1 MWEAIT
7 ADVEARND
15 SEQTGHEGCTTRAR
29 MRVVSAVLATLVVS
43 LLGACSTTEE
53 TSEDPWGDGKGDG
66 WSSERQIEVV
76 LTEPYCDV
84 CTASDK
90 TLLQERS
97 QMVAK
102 IVALLDGAQE
112 KVDIANYT
120 FSVRAIEEA
129 VLRAKQ
135 RGVTVRVAMDAGQEN
150 GDTVATRLVAA
161 GVELRFVPGTGTP
174 AGLQHAKFML
184 VDATTLLT
192 GSNNWSSTGTSINE
206 ESSIVIESRDGDP
219 ILGGFACHFEAIWT
233 KNHTGATACSNAEAA
248 FSPGTK
254 PIKMLEEELRRAT
267 KTIDVLMHH
276 LAFDDLVKELAKAA
290 ERGVK
295 VRVIVN
301 AADRAEHAGAAWNR
315 LFAAGGQIRFKQ
327 TNAELFQLM
336 HHKLVVVD
344 DRVVVNGSG
353 NWSGSAFFKNFE
365 NYVRYR
371 DPRIARPYREL
382 YDRLWMWSLS
392 SASLDAGKTAAQ
404 QHADETS
411 VYFGNLHAHYAASA
425 TGAALDDGKAMRADE
440 NGVMQPVD
448 VGDTPSDA
456 ARYAYEYARDEGG
469 LDFLAL
475 SPHTSDDGPIEPGD
489 PANMI
494 PQQYEQLALVAQ
506 DVTKTSSG
514 TFVALPAMEWSTNS
528 SGNHVNVFGS
538 RELAK
543 IEKGRFDKLYGEFL
557 PNVEREGDKPL
568 VQMNH
573 PRTFRG
579 EGNTSLNGNW
589 DQIFD
594 VNLRDITNNSDREK
608 KFNDFGIDD
617 YEPLKSKLPA
627 WIAGTTMPDRE
638 TVSATLSAVETASR
652 PYVRLFEV
660 LVGRGN
666 EIAGT
671 GRVNPSMTTDSTT
684 MQTSRFTRVHSDWD
698 YYLLHGF
705 RTAPTAPHDN
715 HFANWG
721 TGHSSR
727 TAVIAP
733 ALTEDA
739 LLDAMDQRLVYAS
752 EDEELRVRVYADDRV
767 PMGGKL
773 VTHDATARLA
783 VHLEDADYTGNFEVV
798 VWSGQ
803 IGGAAVREV
812 KRQSVPSGA
821 WQAITIDVTG
831 GEHFFYLEIL
841 EPSPDRMAWTAPIW
855 IERI

>member
-1 MWEAIT
+1 M
-7 ADVEARND
+7 R
-15 SEQTGHEGCTTRAR
+15 SRA
-29 MRVVSAVLATLVVS
+29 VSALLLSLLATVS
-43 LLGACSTTEE
+43 ACSSADEAP
-53 TSEDPWGDGKGDG
+53 SDPWGDGKGDG
-66 WSSERQIEVV
+66 WSSERAIDVV
-76 LTEPYCDV
+76 FNDPFCDV
-84 CTASDK
+84 CTAADK
-90 TLLQERS
+90 ALLQERS
-97 QMVAK
+97 AMVK
-102 IVALLDGAQE
+102 RIVGLIDGARE
-112 KVDIANYT
+112 SVDIANYT
-120 FSVRAIEEA
+120 FSVKAIEEA
-129 VLRAKQ
+129 VLRAEL
-135 RGVTVRVAMDAGQEN
+135 RGVAVRVAMDKGQET
-150 GDTVATRLVAA
+150 GDTVATRLSAA
-161 GVELRFVPGTGTP
+161 GVEVRFIPGSGSP

-184 VDATTLLT
+184 VDKVTLLT

-206 ESSIVIESRDGDP
+206 ESSIVIASRDGDP
-219 ILGGFACHFEAIWT
+219 LVGGFACHFEAIWT
-233 KNHTGATACSNAEAA
+233 KNHAGATACSTPEVK
-248 FSPGTK
+248 FSPGTE
-254 PIKMLEEELRRAT
+254 PIKMIKEELQHAT

-301 AADRAEHAGAAWNR
+301 AADRAEHAGPAWDR
-315 LFAAGGQIRFKQ
+315 LIAAGGQLRYKQ
-327 TNAELFQLM
+327 TNAELYQLM
-336 HHKLVVVD
+336 HHKLVIVD

-371 DPRIARPYREL
+371 DPRVARPYREQ

-392 SASLDAGKTAAQ
+392 GASLDAGKTAAQ
-404 QHADETS
+404 QHADETH
-411 VYFGNLHAHYAASA
+411 VYFGNLHAHFAADAS
-425 TGAALDDGKAMRADE
+425 GAALDDGKPMRADE
-440 NGVMQPVD
+440 RGVMQPVD
-448 VGDTPSDA
+448 VGNTPGDA

-469 LDFLAL
+469 MDFLAL
-475 SPHTSDDGPIEPGD
+475 SPHTSDDGPLEAGD

-494 PQQYEQLALVAQ
+494 PQQYEQLELVAQ
-506 DVTKTSSG
+506 DVTRTSSG
-514 TFVALPAMEWSTNS
+514 SFVALPAMEWSTNS
-528 SGNHVNVFGS
+528 SGNHVNIFGS

-543 IEKGRFDKLYGEFL
+543 IEKGRFDTLYGEFL
-557 PNVEREGDKPL
+557 PGREQDGDAPI

-594 VNLRDITNNSDREK
+594 VSLRDITNNSDREK

-617 YEPLKSKLPA
+617 YEPLKTQLPA
-627 WIAGTTMPDRE
+627 WLAGTALPDRQI
-638 TVSATLSAVETASR
+638 VDATLSAVEAASR
-652 PYVRLFEV
+652 PYARLFEV

-666 EIAGT
+666 ELSGVQ
-671 GRVNPSMTTDSTT
+671 RSNPSIVTDATT

-727 TAVIAP
+727 TAIVAT

-739 LLDAMDQRLVYAS
+739 LLDAMNQRMVYAS
-752 EDEELRVRVYADDRV
+752 EDEELTVRLYADDRV
-767 PMGGKL
+767 PMGGAL
-773 VTHDATARLA
+773 VTHGTSARLA
-783 VHLEDADYTGNFEVV
+783 VHVGDANYTGSFAVT
-798 VWSGQ
+798 VWSGE
-803 IGGAAVREV
+803 IGGTAVREV
-812 KRQSVPSGA
+812 SRQTVPSDAWTTITVELPTTGA
-821 WQAITIDVTG
+821 R
-831 GEHFFYLEIL
+831 FFYLEIS